1 MKLPIEPEIRHCPT
15 DNFLF
20 VANGDQ
26 GNYDEYYQSL
36 ANDSYHAELAGA
48 DLHSPIAILQ
58 KSHLMTLLQ
67 DFFDKPRKV
76 LDFGCGEASLLV
88 ELAGAFPSS
97 MFFGFDPGPGAKIGS
112 QKANLLD
119 LSNMEIT
126 DLKASDRGDSYDLV
140 IASHVMEHV
149 LDFRLLLH
157 LNGLLAENALL
168 YVEVP
173 NSLRYESYHRREFLY
188 YFDRLHVNHFTPQAL
203 ATLAAAYGFGYVRH
217 FEYAFPYRDGADF
230 PGLGMLF
237 RKGAQRVEISSP
249 EILDAANRYIA
260 QERRRAETVVKQF
273 DKFEG
278 ILVWGAGDNLFRSAE
293 NGGPLSGPL
302 KMVLLDRRQQ
312 EIVIGKRR
320 WSTVDPE
327 EGILRNPWPVVITI
341 SEGRLSVSE
350 EVKRIDPSR
359 EVFFI

>member
-1 MKLPIEPEIRHCPT
+1 
-15 DNFLF
+15 
-20 VANGDQ
+20 
-26 GNYDEYYQSL
+26 
-36 ANDSYHAELAGA
+36 
-48 DLHSPIAILQ
+48 
-58 KSHLMTLLQ
+58 
-67 DFFDKPRKV
+67 
-76 LDFGCGEASLLV
+76 
-88 ELAGAFPSS
+88 

-188 YFDRLHVNHFTPQAL
+188 YFDRLHVNHFTPQAA

-230 PGLGMLF
+230 PGLGCYLEKEHNESRYPR
-237 RKGAQRVEISSP
+237 RKS
-249 EILDAANRYIA
+249 LDAANRYIA

-278 ILVWGAGDNLFRSAE
+278 ILVWGGSSDNLFRSAE

-350 EVKRIDPSR
+350 EVKRIDPSER
-359 EVFFI
+359 GLLYLATIRKSKLVPLKIRGESKSGQS